1 MSQCHAFATSNKYI
15 QIDVCEIACAVS
27 HAKHCICSQHIC
39 YGAGQQVT
47 VADLAV
53 CRIFLNYGSLFSPET
68 NIFAF
73 YYMFL
78 PDFLLVPFAR
88 KPLTT
93 RHRSRPRT

>member
-1 MSQCHAFATSNKYI
+1 M
-15 QIDVCEIACAVS
+15 
-27 HAKHCICSQHIC
+27 

-53 CRIFLNYGSLFSPET
+53 CRIFLNYGSLFSLAT